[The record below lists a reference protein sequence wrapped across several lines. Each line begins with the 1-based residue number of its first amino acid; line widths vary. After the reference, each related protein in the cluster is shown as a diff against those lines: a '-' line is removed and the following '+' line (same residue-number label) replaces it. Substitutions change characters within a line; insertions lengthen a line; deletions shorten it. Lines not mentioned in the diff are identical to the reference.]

1 MRTCAKAS
9 AGWSPSISRK
19 RNVVRSSHQR
29 RHSRKVRPLSWRRV
43 ATTGRNAVVAF
54 AVFIAS
60 EASSGIHS
68 LVVPSMSASAARP
81 PLPLLPP
88 SHSASGERLAP
99 CSHIYYSYD
108 YSYYSHSVGVTCAS
122 SLPPSMLMS
131 TWESPC
137 DARAFL
143 GFVSEHIHVLSED
156 AQEVPLAFRGRQ
168 SGYDL
173 LLRAAMHEAAL
184 PSTTE
189 ASCFSRERG
198 SASRIFPSRN
208 N

>member
-1 MRTCAKAS
+1 M
-9 AGWSPSISRK
+9 
-19 RNVVRSSHQR
+19 
-29 RHSRKVRPLSWRRV
+29 SWRRV
-43 ATTGRNAVVAF
+43 ATTGTQRCQGPSLSLSLRRPRAG
-54 AVFIAS
+54 AS
-60 EASSGIHS
+60 TAWRRRPCVHVCEGG
-68 LVVPSMSASAARP
+68 ASAAPSLAP
-81 PLPLLPP
+81 P
-88 SHSASGERLAP
+88 HSASRERLAP
-99 CSHIYYSYD
+99 CSHIYCSYD
-108 YSYYSHSVGVTCAS
+108 YSYYPHSVGVTCAS

-137 DARAFL
+137 DARAFFD
-143 GFVSEHIHVLSED
+143 FVSEHIHVLSED
-156 AQEVPLAFRGRQ
+156 AQEVLLAFRGRQ

-189 ASCFSRERG
+189 ARADRERERG